1 MCLSARRLNS
11 TRCDGKK
18 TNLLLWS
25 VSYSAVFVCVCVS
38 TETGE
43 VSVCRLE
50 NLLIPEGRWRLGSR
64 QVNKQLGEKSAQTD
78 LHSRTKACAHAPR
91 KLCELTLERGRCLK
105 VDFQS

>member
-18 TNLLLWS
+18 TNLLLWL
-25 VSYSAVFVCVCVS
+25 VSYSAVFVCVS

-50 NLLIPEGRWRLGSR
+50 NLLIPEGGWRLGSR
-64 QVNKQLGEKSAQTD
+64 PVNKQLGEKSAQTD
-78 LHSRTKACAHAPR
+78 LRSRTTPCAHAPGSCVSSR
-91 KLCELTLERGRCLK
+91 WSEGD
-105 VDFQS
+105 V